1 MRLPNSK
8 KLAWSGILTMTLMG
22 LLVGLLLLLLS
33 ASLLIKIVFVILG
46 IITVISNIPGITLG
60 LMNLESK
67 EGKLELITS
76 LISAIV
82 GFLMI
87 FWHSGILMIVLGLY
101 MIILPIIGILT
112 SSNKSARLKAE
123 LPKLILGVVLIL
135 VGPAQTLDFLFDVA
149 GVCIIVLTLICAGYL
164 SFQTVRKP
172 KASTATT
179 GNRIFVDSDGD
190 GSIDTVY
197 VDTTGD
203 GKADTATPFREKK

>member
-1 MRLPNSK
+1 
-8 KLAWSGILTMTLMG
+8 MTLVG

-172 KASTATT
+172 KASTAAT

>member
-1 MRLPNSK
+1 MRLPDSK
-8 KLAWSGILTMTLMG
+8 KLAWGGILTMILMG

-33 ASLLIKIVFVILG
+33 ASLLIKIIFVILG

-76 LISAIV
+76 LISALV

-101 MIILPIIGILT
+101 MVIFPIVGILT
-112 SSNKSARLKAE
+112 SSNKRVRLKAE

-149 GVCIIVLTLICAGYL
+149 GICVILLTLVCAAYL
-164 SFQTVRKP
+164 AFRMVRKP

-179 GNRIFVDSDGD
+179 GNRIFVDNDGD
-190 GSIDTVY
+190 GNIDTVY

>member
-8 KLAWSGILTMTLMG
+8 KLAWSGILTMTLIG

-33 ASLLIKIVFVILG
+33 ASLLIKIIFVILG
-46 IITVISNIPGITLG
+46 IITVISNIPGVTLG
-60 LMNLESK
+60 LMTLETK

-76 LISAIV
+76 LISALV

-101 MIILPIIGILT
+101 MIIFPIIGILT
-112 SSNKSARLKAE
+112 SSNKGARLKAE

-149 GVCIIVLTLICAGYL
+149 GVCVILLTLACAAYL
-164 SFQTVRKP
+164 VFRMVRQP
-172 KASTATT
+172 KVSTATT

-203 GKADTATPFREKK
+203 GKADTATPFREEK